1 MTTNATCPITT
12 QPQHEQTP
20 PLIPVRMLNEYVYCP
35 RLAYLEWADGE
46 FADNAYTLEGRA
58 RHTRVDQR
66 DQPLPEAT
74 EENQERPVIARSVS
88 LSSERLGIIA
98 KIDLVE
104 TEGSKATPVDY
115 KRGKRPHIAAGAYE
129 PERVQLCAQ
138 GLLLREH
145 GFTCEAGILYF
156 AASRERVRVPFDAE
170 LIALTLR
177 AIEELRQA
185 VAEPVAPPPLVD
197 SPKCPRCSLLPIC
210 LPDEVGWLQGHESP
224 PRPLYAQHT
233 TGWPLYITGYGG
245 YVRKNHEV
253 LEITA
258 PEEATKTV
266 RLGEVSQVVLMGPVS
281 ISTPTVAE
289 LAKRD
294 IPLAY
299 LSSGGWFL
307 AHTVGTGHNNVAV
320 RTAQYQASFDA
331 SICLNIARALVR
343 TKILNARTLLR
354 RNGREVDDQVLRFL
368 KALADTAAQA
378 ESLDALL
385 GYEGTAA
392 AQYFGAFNSML
403 APSRRDGKELPF
415 VFENRNRRPPKDPV
429 NAMLSLAYAL
439 LVRQWTVALSA
450 VGLDPYRGFYHQPR
464 FGRPS
469 LALDLMEPYRPLIAD
484 SVVITAVNNGE
495 VSPDDFLQGAA
506 GCALTHTGRKK
517 FIACFERRIDQE
529 FTHPVFGYQI
539 SYRRAM
545 EVDARL
551 FGRYVLG
558 EFDTVPVWTSR

>member
-1 MTTNATCPITT
+1 MTTDTTCASASLR
-12 QPQHEQTP
+12 QNGSTP

-66 DQPLPEAT
+66 EQPLPEAT
-74 EENQERPVIARSVS
+74 EEDPERPMTARSVS

-104 TEGSKATPVDY
+104 TDGRMATPVDY
-115 KRGKRPHIAAGAYE
+115 KRGKRPHIPAGAYE

-145 GFTCEAGILYF
+145 GFTCETGVLYF
-156 AASRERVRVPFDAE
+156 AGSRERVRVPFDDE
-170 LIALTLR
+170 LSALTLR
-177 AIEELRQA
+177 AMEGLRQA
-185 VAEPVAPPPLVD
+185 VATPVAPPPLID

-210 LPDEVGWLQGHESP
+210 LPDEVGWLQGQPSP
-224 PRPLYAQHT
+224 PRPLYAQRT
-233 TGWPLYITGYGG
+233 TGWPLYITGYGS

-258 PEEATKTV
+258 PDKTTKTV
-266 RLGEVSQVVLMGPVS
+266 RLGEISQVVLMGPVS

-294 IPLAY
+294 IPLTY
-299 LSSGGWFL
+299 LSSGGWFI
-307 AHTVGTGHNNVAV
+307 AHTMGTGHNNVAV

-331 SICLNIARALVR
+331 SACLDIARALVR

-354 RNGREVDDQVLRFL
+354 RNGREVDPQVLRLL
-368 KALADTAAQA
+368 KALAASAAQA
-378 ESLDALL
+378 ESIDALL

-392 AQYFGAFNSML
+392 AQYFGAFTSML
-403 APSRRDGKELPF
+403 APSRQGDKTLAFG
-415 VFENRNRRPPKDPV
+415 FENRNRRPPKDPV

-484 SVVITAVNNGE
+484 SAVIMAVNNGE
-495 VSPDDFLQGAA
+495 VSPDVFLQSAG
-506 GCALTHTGRKK
+506 GCALTPSGRKK
-517 FIACFERRIDQE
+517 FIAGFERRLDQE
-529 FTHPVFGYQI
+529 FTHPVFGYRI

-551 FGRYVLG
+551 FGRYLQG
-558 EFDTVPVWTSR
+558 EFQTVPVWTSR

>member
-1 MTTNATCPITT
+1 MTTSTT
-12 QPQHEQTP
+12 HQAPSEQQNDQTP
-20 PLIPVRMLNEYVYCP
+20 PLIPVRMLNEHVYCP

-66 DQPLPEAT
+66 EQPLPEVT
-74 EENQERPVIARSVS
+74 EEDQERPVIARSVT

-98 KIDLVE
+98 KTDLVE
-104 TEGSKATPVDY
+104 TTGPRATPVDY

-145 GFTCEAGILYF
+145 GFTCEAGVLYF
-156 AASRERVRVPFDAE
+156 AASRERVRVYFDAE

-185 VAEPVAPPPLVD
+185 VAAPVAPPPLVD

-210 LPDEVGWLQGHESP
+210 LPDEVGWLQGQQAA
-224 PRPLYAQHT
+224 PRPLSAQRT

-258 PEEATKTV
+258 ADQTTKTV

-281 ISTPTVAE
+281 ISTPTVVE

-294 IPLAY
+294 IPLTY

-307 AHTVGTGHNNVAV
+307 AHTIGTGHNNVAV

-331 SICLNIARALVR
+331 TICLDVARALVR

-354 RNGREVDDQVLRFL
+354 RNSREVDDQVLRFL

-378 ESLDALL
+378 ESLEALL

-392 AQYFGAFNSML
+392 AQYFGAFNRML
-403 APSRRDGKELPF
+403 VPSRRDEKELPF
-415 VFENRNRRPPKDPV
+415 RFENRNRRPPKDPV

-495 VSPDDFLQGAA
+495 VNPDDFLQGAA
-506 GCALTHTGRKK
+506 GCALTRTGRKK
-517 FIACFERRIDQE
+517 FIAGFERRIDQE
-529 FTHPVFGYQI
+529 FTHPVFGYRI
-539 SYRRAM
+539 SYRRAL

-551 FGRYVLG
+551 FGRYLLG
-558 EFDTVPVWTSR
+558 EFQTVPVWTSR